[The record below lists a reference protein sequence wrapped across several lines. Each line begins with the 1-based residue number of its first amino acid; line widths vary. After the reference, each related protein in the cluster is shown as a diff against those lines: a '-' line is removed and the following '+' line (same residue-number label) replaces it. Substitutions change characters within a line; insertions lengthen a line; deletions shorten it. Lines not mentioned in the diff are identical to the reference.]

1 MSSNASPRGKIRLSA
16 RSDQQLRDAVL
27 AAVNQIPRGKVSTYD
42 DVATAVQAKLGRGS
56 SQQVKRVL
64 NRAGGSV
71 PWWRV
76 VTANGRPPTQ
86 HLEVILPRL
95 RDEGVVFH
103 IGEVDVD
110 LSASGFRPLG

>member
-1 MSSNASPRGKIRLSA
+1 MSSSVSPRGKLRLSA

-103 IGEVDVD
+103 FGEVDVD